1 MRQAYA
7 KVLVRVGMTL
17 LMLAVLLRLVGMS
30 KADLVGDDL
39 AIIGSLAT
47 VAVGAAFAAPRR
59 SRKPQ
64 SRRNE

>member
-7 KVLVRVGMTL
+7 QVLVRIGMTL

-39 AIIGSLAT
+39 AIISSLAA
-47 VAVGAAFAAPRR
+47 VAVGAAFAAPRG
-59 SRKPQ
+59 SRRPQ